1 MLDSDSEKWFL
12 AGPTTGHLVAT
23 LEFGDL
29 AAYADFMQ
37 TANANE
43 HWRDFQK
50 KAERAG
56 GTRISVSR
64 SLVQDVL

>member
-1 MLDSDSEKWFL
+1 M
-12 AGPTTGHLVAT
+12 AGPITGQFVAT
-23 LEFGDL
+23 LEFGAL
-29 AAYADFMQ
+29 GAHADFMQ

-64 SLVQDVL
+64 SLAQDVL